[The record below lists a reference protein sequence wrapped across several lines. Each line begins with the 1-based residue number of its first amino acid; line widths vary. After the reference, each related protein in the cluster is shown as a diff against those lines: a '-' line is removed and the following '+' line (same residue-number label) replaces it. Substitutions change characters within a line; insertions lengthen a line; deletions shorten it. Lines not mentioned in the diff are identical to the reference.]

1 MCSVNQK
8 GKVMAK
14 ILIID
19 SDVEFLNKMSAE
31 LKAANYEVTIAEN
44 AAEGLAMAAN
54 AALIIL
60 AVELPDQ
67 NGFVVCSQLKRDAV
81 TSETPVFITSSADGT
96 EAFEQHLN
104 LANHADGYFLKPV
117 DTNAMLQEMEAILE
131 DVRLMQAERAAS
143 NDEMID
149 VSSNVAEENSAD
161 DSEVIRALS
170 AEDMSLFGEIDAQDL
185 MGPADEALFDA
196 PRAASASQS
205 IGIPA
210 ASAPKDKPSAPVSAG
225 AAARQ
230 IPAVPRAAGS
240 MQAPAAGRIPAAP
253 RGLPTQQPG
262 MAGAAGANKPALP
275 PKPGVSNTLTG
286 MTSVASA
293 PAGTSSAGMVRAP
306 ISSALQGSRVPLNK
320 DGGALPGKSFSSVS
334 QVAIPAADM
343 SRMSDEITVLKNEVT
358 ALKSEITARDN
369 RITMLQSQCDALNAR
384 CQNAESISEALKNE
398 AEHALS
404 MQDETQRSSEAQ
416 IASLNASLS
425 QAQNEIVRLN
435 GVMGQLSAKAQE
447 LMTIVAA
454 SMA

>member
-1 MCSVNQK
+1 
-8 GKVMAK
+8 MAK

-19 SDVEFLNKMSAE
+19 SDAVFLTKMSAE
-31 LKAANYEVTIAEN
+31 LKAANYEVSIVEN
-44 AAEGLAMAAN
+44 AAEGLAMAAS
-54 AALIIL
+54 ADLIIL

-81 TSETPVFITSSADGT
+81 TSETPVFITSSAAGT

-117 DTNAMLQEMEAILE
+117 DTNAMLQEMDAILE

-161 DSEVIRALS
+161 DSEVIKALS

-205 IGIPA
+205 MGVPS
-210 ASAPKDKPSAPVSAG
+210 ASAPIDRPSAAVASG
-225 AAARQ
+225 AAPRQ

-240 MQAPAAGRIPAAP
+240 MQPPAAGRVPAAP
-253 RGLPTQQPG
+253 RGLPTAQPG
-262 MAGAAGANKPALP
+262 MAGANKPSMP
-275 PKPGVSNTLTG
+275 PKMGVSNTLTG
-286 MTSVASA
+286 MTSVAPS
-293 PAGTSSAGMVRAP
+293 PAGTSSAGMARAP

-320 DGGALPGKSFSSVS
+320 DGGALSGKSFSSVS

-404 MQDETQRSSEAQ
+404 MQDETQRNSEAQ
-416 IASLNASLS
+416 IAALNASLS

-447 LMTIVAA
+447 LMALAAA
-454 SMA
+454 SIA